1 MLKPTPISA
10 SKSAPENVC
19 TIRFINKGLEEIK
32 ISEIFRHTD
41 SISSLPDSLQNKKVN
56 PKVVMKLD
64 SPIRNKIMNYEETV
78 RSIQHMTEGEIS
90 MTLNSESQSFFPCS
104 CSESMYSDPHHGHV
118 VTGDLRIIENA
129 KLRKLFSKG
138 PNYRENKTI
147 NYHKCMNEIVKSLD
161 ACASYMGAKYKLE
174 VQEFDSWKSKVKE
187 KVTEKISIKI
197 KINQMTSAN

>member
-1 MLKPTPISA
+1 MYTFHAEREQWYLYILDIINTKLLKPTPIPS

-19 TIRFINKGLEEIK
+19 SIRFINKGMEEIK

-41 SISSLPDSLQNKKVN
+41 SISSLPDSLQSKEDN

-90 MTLNSESQSFFPCS
+90 MTLNSESKSFFPCS

-118 VTGDLRIIENA
+118 VTGDLSDLRIVENA
-129 KLRKLFSKG
+129 
-138 PNYRENKTI
+138 
-147 NYHKCMNEIVKSLD
+147 
-161 ACASYMGAKYKLE
+161 
-174 VQEFDSWKSKVKE
+174 
-187 KVTEKISIKI
+187 
-197 KINQMTSAN
+197 